1 MRRRT
6 LLVAASAVLVTL
18 PIAAQDDSVKLVATI
33 AVQGAFTEIEPLLRA
48 HSAVRAHIEFATT
61 AALVERLTSGES
73 ADLAILTQDAVRQ
86 LAAQGHVRSST
97 DLVVSEIGIAV
108 ADGAPLPA
116 MATVQDFVA
125 FMKATPSI
133 AYTVRGVSGLHMA
146 QLIERFGLADVV
158 KAKATLVDGF
168 SGALVHDGKVAAAVQ
183 QVSEL
188 KFAGAGNIV
197 PLPRELQVQTVFTVA
212 VLNGAAHADG
222 AAAIVRVLTS
232 KEAAAAYERSGASPA
247 FK

>member
-6 LLVAASAVLVTL
+6 LVLGASTLFLAL
-18 PIAAQDDSVKLVATI
+18 PIAAQEEAVKLVATI
-33 AVQGAFTEIEPLLRA
+33 AVQGAFAEIEPLLRA
-48 HSAVRAHIEFATT
+48 RSAVPVHIEFATT
-61 AALVERLTSGES
+61 AVLVERLTGGES

-86 LAAQGHVRSST
+86 LAAQAHVRSST
-97 DLVVSEIGIAV
+97 DLVASEIGIAV
-108 ADGAPLPA
+108 ADGAPLPP
-116 MATVQDFVA
+116 MATAQDFVA

-146 QLIERFGLADVV
+146 QLIERFGLGDVV
-158 KAKATLVDGF
+158 KPKATLVDGF
-168 SGALVHDGKVAAAVQ
+168 AGALVHDGKVAAAVQ

-197 PLPRELQVQTVFTVA
+197 PLPREIQVQTVFTVA
-212 VLNGAAHADG
+212 VLNGAAHAEA

-232 KEAAAAYERSGASPA
+232 KEAAAAYERAGSSPA
-247 FK
+247 FE